1 MDLKDQS
8 GECSDVLL
16 STEPVGTNAEQFGT
30 CTYRLFRGG
39 GGGGGGGGGALFAIR
54 VLKI

>member
-8 GECSDVLL
+8 GECSDVL
-16 STEPVGTNAEQFGT
+16 STQPVSTNAEKFGI
-30 CTYRLFRGG
+30 CTYRLFR